1 MVKSNTQLNTNK
13 DMSRESNKGKGEK
26 ERIHEKMIVLFQRSY
41 RYHKYTHTYM
51 PQYFLNDVKWYLT
64 KLADEEHS
72 CQSVVVLC
80 ITCLDPTCFW
90 GSWSVACKCT
100 LGKFRILSKHSV
112 YQLDLDISISPPYFP
127 FPLIC

>member
-51 PQYFLNDVKWYLT
+51 PQYFLNDVK
-64 KLADEEHS
+64 
-72 CQSVVVLC
+72 
-80 ITCLDPTCFW
+80 
-90 GSWSVACKCT
+90 
-100 LGKFRILSKHSV
+100 
-112 YQLDLDISISPPYFP
+112 
-127 FPLIC
+127 